1 MGSAAEGQAKDI
13 SIVYCID
20 VSGSMSGARINTV
33 KKTILAQI
41 KDMEE
46 NHPLRRV
53 GIVTFTDIVEII
65 GDGTV

>member
-1 MGSAAEGQAKDI
+1 MVGGESAAKNI

-20 VSGSMSGARINTV
+20 VSGSTEGERINSV
-33 KKTILAQI
+33 KKTILNQI
-41 KDMEE
+41 KDMHQ

-53 GIVTFTDIVEII
+53 GIFTFTDIVEII